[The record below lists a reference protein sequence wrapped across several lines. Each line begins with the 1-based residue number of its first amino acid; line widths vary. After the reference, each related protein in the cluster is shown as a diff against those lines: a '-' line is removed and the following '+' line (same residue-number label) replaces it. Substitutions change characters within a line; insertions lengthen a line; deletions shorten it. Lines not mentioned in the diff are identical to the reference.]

1 LRGPQRFRD
10 AGLSRLSQFECF
22 EWHARED
29 AAEEVRAHAKIQTPR
44 RRIPAIC
51 PSAHSDHV
59 EMSLSSILVFA
70 RALEPNAV

>member
-1 LRGPQRFRD
+1 LHGPQRFRD
-10 AGLSRLSQFECF
+10 AGLSRLSQFDCF

-29 AAEEVRAHAKIQTPR
+29 AAGASDAHAKIQTPR
-44 RRIPAIC
+44 RPIPEIG
-51 PSAHSDHV
+51 STGRTNLS